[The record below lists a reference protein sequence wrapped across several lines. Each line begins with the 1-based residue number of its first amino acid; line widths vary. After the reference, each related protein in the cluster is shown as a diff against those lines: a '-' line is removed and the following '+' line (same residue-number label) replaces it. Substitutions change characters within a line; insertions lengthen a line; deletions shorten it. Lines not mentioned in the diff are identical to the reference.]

1 MAVNLDV
8 LLQSPI
14 FDFWSVPCTFRPL
27 KSQPGQPDYS
37 GRGILNTY
45 TLDVVGD
52 DGSIYSDQRTILD
65 IRDSEFA
72 VMPQQNDHVI
82 IPKDCNEA
90 PKGEYQII
98 DSTSDG
104 GGQTCLTIR
113 KYETIVGVASADR
126 KWASPTHKVI
136 RS

>member
-1 MAVNLDV
+1 VAVNFDV
-8 LLQSPI
+8 VLQDPV
-14 FDFWSVPCTFRPL
+14 FDFFAVPCTFRPL
-27 KSQPGQPDYS
+27 KSQPQAADYS

-45 TLDVVGD
+45 MLDVVGQ
-52 DGSIYSDQRTILD
+52 DGAIYSDQRTILD

-82 IPKDCNEA
+82 IPLDCNQA

-98 DSTSDG
+98 DSSSDG

-113 KYETIVGVASADR
+113 KYETIM
-126 KWASPTHKVI
+126 
-136 RS
+136 

>member
-14 FDFWSVPCTFRPL
+14 FDFWAVPVTFLPFV
-27 KSQPGQPDYS
+27 SQPAAASYP

-45 TLDVVGD
+45 NLNVTAD
-52 DGSIYSDQRTILD
+52 DGSFYSDQRTILD

-72 VMPQQNDHVI
+72 IMPQQDDHVV
-82 IPKDCNEA
+82 IPLDCNHV

-98 DSTSDG
+98 DATGDG

-113 KYETIVGVASADR
+113 KVET
-126 KWASPTHKVI
+126 KT
-136 RS
+136 

>member
-27 KSQPGQPDYS
+27 VSQPAAADYP

-45 TLDVVGD
+45 TIDVVAQ

-65 IRDSEFA
+65 IRDSEFS
-72 VMPQQNDHVI
+72 VMPLQNDHVI

-90 PKGEYQII
+90 TKGEYQII
-98 DSTSDG
+98 DSNSDG

-113 KYETIVGVASADR
+113 KYETIMGVRSVDR
-126 KWASPTHKVI
+126 KWA
-136 RS
+136 

>member
-1 MAVNLDV
+1 MAVNYDV

-14 FDFWSVPCTFRPL
+14 FDFFAVDCTFLPL
-27 KSQPGQPDYS
+27 ASGGANFY

-45 TLDVVGD
+45 TLDVIGQ
-52 DGSIYSDQRTILD
+52 DGAIYSDQRTILD

-82 IPKDCNEA
+82 IPLDSNLA
-90 PKGEYQII
+90 PKGEYQIV
-98 DSTSDG
+98 DATSDG

-113 KYETIVGVASADR
+113 KYETIM
-126 KWASPTHKVI
+126 
-136 RS
+136 

>member
-8 LLQSPI
+8 LLQQQI
-14 FDFWSVPCTFRPL
+14 FDVWSVPCTFNPIV
-27 KSQPGQPDYS
+27 SQAGGPAFA

-45 TLDVVGD
+45 TLDVPAE
-52 DGSIYSDQRTILD
+52 DGSIYSEQRTILD
-65 IRDSEFA
+65 IRDSEFST
-72 VMPQQNDHVI
+72 MPEQNDRVT
-82 IPKDCNEA
+82 IPYDCNGA

-113 KYETIVGVASADR
+113 KYETLLRRA
-126 KWASPTHKVI
+126 
-136 RS
+136 